1 MNPSS
6 EETAGEPIRGLP
18 GQPSASPSEK
28 QVLDALSKVQDPEL
42 GRDVVSLGMIKDL
55 KIEGGHVS
63 LTLVLTTP
71 ACPLKNEFKRSVEE
85 AVAAIPGVDK
95 VHVEL
100 SAQVSRFGGLPRK
113 EAVPGITHIVAVAS
127 GKGGVGK
134 STVAVNLAAAL
145 AQSGASTGVL
155 DADIYGPSIPKLM
168 GATGEHSYMTEQ
180 RRLMPVEKDGIK
192 LVSIAFLIE
201 KDQSPIIWRGPLV
214 SRAVDQMLREADWGE
229 LDYLLVDLPPGTGDI
244 PLTLIQSVPLT
255 GVVIVMTPQ
264 EVARRIAVKSLAM
277 FQNLN
282 VPVLGIVENMSTFIC
297 PHCEKET
304 PIFSRGGGEETSK
317 EMGVAFL
324 GKIPLDPVIVSDG
337 DNGDPTVLSHP
348 ASAVAES
355 FRKVARAMAGRI
367 SVVSVVQRENQ
378 ASFQAAAEGEVC

>member
-1 MNPSS
+1 MSPSS
-6 EETAGEPIRGLP
+6 QEQVT
-18 GQPSASPSEK
+18 EK
-28 QVLDALSKVQDPEL
+28 QVLDVLSKVQDPEL
-42 GRDVVSLGMIKDL
+42 RRDVVSLGMIKNL

-71 ACPLKNEFKRSVEE
+71 ACPLRNEFKRAVEE
-85 AVAAIPGVDK
+85 AVAAIPGVEK
-95 VHVEL
+95 VDVEL
-100 SAQVSRFGGLPRK
+100 GAQVARFAGPRKK

-134 STVAVNLAAAL
+134 STVTVNLAAAL
-145 AQSGASTGVL
+145 AQAGAKTGVL
-155 DADIYGPSIPKLM
+155 DADIYGPTIPKMM
-168 GATGEHSYMTEQ
+168 GVTGEHIYLTQ
-180 RRLMPVEKDGIK
+180 QHQLRPVEKDGVK
-192 LVSIAFLIE
+192 LVSMAFLIE
-201 KDQSPIIWRGPLV
+201 EGQSPIIWRGPLV
-214 SRAVDQMLREADWGE
+214 SRAVDQMLREAEWGQ
-229 LDYLLVDLPPGTGDI
+229 LDYLLIDLPPGTGDI

-277 FQNLN
+277 FQNLD

-297 PHCEKET
+297 PHCNKET
-304 PIFSRGGGEETSK
+304 PIFTRGRGEETSK

-324 GKIPLDPVIVSDG
+324 GTIPLDPMIVSDG
-337 DNGDPTVLSHP
+337 DSGEPTVLSHP

-367 SVVSVVQRENQ
+367 SVVSMLQREKQ
-378 ASFQAAAEGEVC
+378 ASSQAAVEGEIP